1 LLLVDAAG
9 GRAHRRLTACIR
21 GEVCAKMCQRR
32 FACPCIALHSTAMAK
47 VRGRRKQLM
56 MQ

>member
-1 LLLVDAAG
+1 MNISTAG
-9 GRAHRRLTACIR
+9 GISIILIACRRSK
-21 GEVCAKMCQRR
+21 EVCPKMCQRR
-32 FACPCIALHSTAMAK
+32 FACPCIALHSTAVAK